1 MFCCSER
8 TEAIDVGR
16 RETSNG
22 EAPKRRRRPKA
33 VTAQRAE
40 RGAFYADLFTADE
53 LADLANV
60 DSDLSLEEEI
70 GLLRVAIRRAFAEG
84 ESLET
89 VSRSVQRLAQA
100 LKTERQL
107 QGQGI
112 RNLEEA
118 LARVLDELGTE
129 IGKT

>member
-1 MFCCSER
+1 VER
-8 TEAIDVGR
+8 PGR
-16 RETSNG
+16 G
-22 EAPKRRRRPKA
+22 DPAGGAPKRRRGGKAQSRPA
-33 VTAQRAE
+33 RME
-40 RGAFYADLFTADE
+40 RGAFYAALFTADE
-53 LADLANV
+53 LADLAKV
-60 DSDLSLEEEI
+60 ESDLSLEEEI

-118 LARVLDELGTE
+118 LARVLDELGAE